1 MVKVEIRRYGKTK
14 CDLGKVMREMIL
26 DVENMWFDFQA
37 EAIEIGQY
45 LHDYVKKYIKEHIKR
60 PGSTGRLVNSITYD
74 EKIAMGEI
82 GFAIGDIEVLDRET
96 EKSWRAINWGSSHLV
111 GKHMKR
117 GYFRPGKAKPD
128 RAEFR
133 KGRWYSTGGK
143 MSKYRPVVKNP
154 IPPMYFVEALIIE
167 AKRAIGKLIAKTIS
181 KAGKK

>member
-1 MVKVEIRRYGKTK
+1 MVKVEIRKYGKK
-14 CDLGKVMREMIL
+14 PEEMIL
-26 DVENMWFDFQA
+26 DIENMWFDFQA